1 MSKNVK
7 DFIAFITGNIPIDDN
22 EVGNNSVTIINSF
35 RSYWDFAPT
44 GDYQTL
50 TIKVK
55 KAPNL
60 IHRVLQYLF
69 FGFKYRKSA

>member
-7 DFIAFITGNIPIDDN
+7 DFIAFITGNAPTDDSR
-22 EVGNNSVTIINSF
+22 VGNDGVTIRNYDNY
-35 RSYWDFAPT
+35 YWDFAPT

-60 IHRVLQYLF
+60 IHRALQYLF